1 MTLRGLPPRRDARHA
16 RFAVRDTRGTSSR
29 RFLCVVDV
37 ARGGC
42 LCVCVCVCV
51 CVRARRDSNG
61 ARPTTNRAEGRATT
75 DRRTTATAAAQAA
88 RRDTRR
94 SPTDE
99 ASERGADRP
108 TDLGAVLEVSDV
120 HAGRLL
126 GDGVDEHHV
135 RHVHRARPCDR
146 RARLARRDVR
156 PDVALAQ
163 VDALD
168 EARRAARRD
177 DEPPA
182 AERVSGGDV
191 ILAKGEAISDHPD
204 DATAIRGCDDD
215 TLPSR

>member
-1 MTLRGLPPRRDARHA
+1 M
-16 RFAVRDTRGTSSR
+16 RDTRGSRSEIRAARRRDVFCVSWTSR
-29 RFLCVVDV
+29 AVDV
-37 ARGGC
+37 CA
-42 LCVCVCVCV
+42 CVCVCV

-204 DATAIRGCDDD
+204 DATAIRGCADD